1 LFCIFS
7 KKYACTKAQS
17 CYTRVYSTYKLKA
30 FYVESVLLVIH
41 IVVCVSLVG
50 VILLQPSSADGLS
63 GSGGGQSSGG
73 LMSARGTANFMTKL
87 TAILATI
94 FIVNSLILAY
104 IATHKNTANSAVE
117 SVLPSAD
124 APMPDKPLKPAVPLA
139 K

>member
-1 LFCIFS
+1 
-7 KKYACTKAQS
+7 
-17 CYTRVYSTYKLKA
+17 
-30 FYVESVLLVIH
+30 VESVLLVIH

-63 GSGGGQSSGG
+63 GIGGGQSSGG

-104 IATHKNTANSAVE
+104 IATHKKTANSAVE

-124 APMPDKPLKPAVPLA
+124 APMPEKPLKPAVPLA